1 MLTFAGLGGAY
12 ILYRGCTELGKAI
25 KAALEEKKK

>member
-12 ILYRGCTELGKAI
+12 ILYRGCTELGKLI
-25 KAALEEKKK
+25 EKAVKDKKK

>member
-12 ILYRGCTELGKAI
+12 ILYRGCNELGKII
-25 KAALEEKKK
+25 KKAVDKKK

>member
-12 ILYRGCTELGKAI
+12 ILYRGCTELGKVIKEAI
-25 KAALEEKKK
+25 KEKKK